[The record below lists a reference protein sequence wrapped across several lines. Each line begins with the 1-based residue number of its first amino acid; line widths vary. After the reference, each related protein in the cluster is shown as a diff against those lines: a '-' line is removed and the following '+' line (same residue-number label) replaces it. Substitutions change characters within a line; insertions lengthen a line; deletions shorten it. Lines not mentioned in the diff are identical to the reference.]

1 MTNTLTLRSFDIP
14 SIHKFAVGFDGVF
27 DEILRLSNQQKDTNY
42 PPYNIVKHSDN
53 KFVIELAVAGFK
65 DGDINVTVDKNLLTV
80 EGQQALELNSN
91 VEYLHRGISARN
103 FSRTFTLADHVEVVD
118 PSLIASAAQ
127 DLAGLGNHRRV
138 DHSTIQLKCA
148 CRGGLCGFHHTRCPC
163 QRLS

>member
-27 DEILRLSNQQKDTNY
+27 DEILRFSNQQKDTNY

-65 DGDINVTVDKNLLTV
+65 DGDITVTVDKNLLTI
-80 EGQQALELNSN
+80 EGAQALELNSN

-118 PSLIASAAQ
+118 AVVTNGIMGITLERKVPEELQPKKIAITF
-127 DLAGLGNHRRV
+127 N
-138 DHSTIQLKCA
+138 K
-148 CRGGLCGFHHTRCPC
+148 
-163 QRLS
+163 

>member
-65 DGDINVTVDKNLLTV
+65 EGDINVTVDKNLLTI
-80 EGQQALELNSN
+80 EGSQSVDLDSN
-91 VEYLHRGISARN
+91 VEYLYRGISARN
-103 FSRTFTLADHVEVVD
+103 FTRTFTLADHVEVSDAVVNNGIMGITLERQVPD
-118 PSLIASAAQ
+118 ELQPKKIAISY
-127 DLAGLGNHRRV
+127 N
-138 DHSTIQLKCA
+138 K
-148 CRGGLCGFHHTRCPC
+148 
-163 QRLS
+163 

>member
-65 DGDINVTVDKNLLTV
+65 EGDINVTVDKNLLTI
-80 EGQQALELNSN
+80 EGSQSVDLDTN
-91 VEYLHRGISARN
+91 VEYLYRGISARN
-103 FSRTFTLADHVEVVD
+103 FTRTFTLADHVEVSDAVVNNGIMGLTLERQVPD
-118 PSLIASAAQ
+118 ELQPQKIAISY
-127 DLAGLGNHRRV
+127 N
-138 DHSTIQLKCA
+138 K
-148 CRGGLCGFHHTRCPC
+148 
-163 QRLS
+163 

>member
-42 PPYNIVKHSDN
+42 PPYNIVKYSDN

-65 DGDINVTVDKNLLTV
+65 DGDITVTMDKNLLTI
-80 EGQQALELNSN
+80 EGSQSVDLNSN

-103 FSRTFTLADHVEVVD
+103 FTRTFTLADHVEVVD
-118 PSLIASAAQ
+118 ATVNNGIMGIVLERIVPDELQPKKIAITF
-127 DLAGLGNHRRV
+127 N
-138 DHSTIQLKCA
+138 K
-148 CRGGLCGFHHTRCPC
+148 
-163 QRLS
+163 

>member
-65 DGDINVTVDKNLLTV
+65 DGDITVTVDKNLLTI
-80 EGQQALELNSN
+80 EGAQALELNSN

-103 FSRTFTLADHVEVVD
+103 FARTFTLADHVEVVD
-118 PSLIASAAQ
+118 AVVTNGIMGITLERKVPEELQPKKIAITF
-127 DLAGLGNHRRV
+127 N
-138 DHSTIQLKCA
+138 K
-148 CRGGLCGFHHTRCPC
+148 
-163 QRLS
+163 